1 MNLRAFL
8 QDLESKSPEE
18 IWRIP
23 GEIEPGHDTTALVL
37 ELERRGEHPVLWFEK
52 VRGSRFPVVT
62 NVFGH
67 RRRYARALTSPTAS
81 WWPRTRTRGC
91 ATRAST
97 AWSCA
102 DATEWARAC
111 TVVGISGTTSDA
123 PRSGVRRSRWQW

>member
-8 QDLESKSPEE
+8 QELESKSPEE

-23 GEIEPGHDTTALVL
+23 GEIEPGHDITALVL

-67 RRRYARALTSPTAS
+67 RRRYARALGVPLESLHDEWMRRGEGAS
-81 WWPRTRTRGC
+81 LP
-91 ATRAST
+91 
-97 AWSCA
+97 SCA
-102 DATEWARAC
+102 RVGRCAR
-111 TVVGISGTTSDA
+111 
-123 PRSGVRRSRWQW
+123 W